1 MSDVKEVEETKEVK
15 EVKEEV
21 KEIKETKVEDKKEEK
36 KKDEKKEV
44 KKEDK
49 KEDKESKVKKALIFK
64 SIVAVKFDG
73 VGDKLLNDRT
83 TVTFVDYLGDNAI
96 IMDYGIKYIVP
107 KDAIILL

>member
-21 KEIKETKVEDKKEEK
+21 KEIKETKVEDKKE
-36 KKDEKKEV
+36 EKKEV